1 MHLWKIWFTLRGG
14 LWALQKA
21 KSEHFINRDV
31 LEITEDDD
39 YEKFSD
45 KDIKEFIS
53 MLNEPSTDQHMCV
66 LKENINSI
74 YIK

>member
-31 LEITEDDD
+31 SEITEDDD

-45 KDIKEFIS
+45 KDLKGFFS
-53 MLNEPSTDQHMCV
+53 LLNEPITDQHMCV
-66 LKENINSI
+66 LEENIDRT
-74 YIK
+74 